1 MQTWTERELRSRRR
15 SSGCR
20 SSCKFVRG
28 PEVSLTS
35 PKPAL
40 FFRILNEKREQAKED
55 LKGLE
60 DTVVRWLL
68 RSFGLR

>member
-1 MQTWTERELRSRRR
+1 M
-15 SSGCR
+15 
-20 SSCKFVRG
+20 
-28 PEVSLTS
+28 SLTS

-60 DTVVRWLL
+60 ETVVRWLL
-68 RSFGLR
+68 RGLVSDEKI